1 MWIIFKFD
9 KKKIQLL
16 KEDFKKKLG
25 DNCTFYS
32 PKLLIQ
38 KYKKNKL
45 INNEVKI
52 LGDYMFCFHKNF
64 ANQTVLNHL
73 KFSVGLKY
81 ILDGFLNA
89 QNDIEFFI
97 KKCKKIENRNGYITE
112 TLYEINVNKEY
123 KFTKGPFVEKIF
135 KIIDLQK
142 NKINILMGDL
152 KTTVNRA
159 DILFKPI

>member
-1 MWIIFKFD
+1 
-9 KKKIQLL
+9 
-16 KEDFKKKLG
+16 
-25 DNCTFYS
+25 
-32 PKLLIQ
+32 
-38 KYKKNKL
+38 
-45 INNEVKI
+45 
-52 LGDYMFCFHKNF
+52 MFCFHKNF
-64 ANQTVLNHL
+64 VNQTVLNHL

-89 QNDIEFFI
+89 QNDIEFFV

-142 NKINILMGDL
+142 NKINILMGGF